1 MKNLRI
7 SFIAFFLIII
17 SGNGFCEDKP
27 RIVVFDMDS
36 KSKEISRDEVLTLSD
51 YIRSSFINTGVF
63 EVISREQLNKIMEEY
78 KFQTAGLTEE
88 SNVVRL
94 GKILNVNNAV
104 MGTIGKFGDT
114 YIINIKM
121 LNMESGK
128 YLSAVSIKAEN
139 KNECL
144 TSIEEKV
151 NMIAQNMQNNN
162 GDTTG
167 QENNSKKPFEEK
179 LKSKQN
185 RLLTLCPDGNFESGK
200 ILVIDGYS
208 SYRSDLERKWHLN
221 MFTLSSRHAV
231 DGHAAVENGECH
243 VKLNTKGEENWYAQL
258 CMLPIKI
265 ENGKNYRVTFAARS
279 SSVHNIGTSI
289 SKVGSNWTAY
299 GGNNYNIGTDM
310 KTYSYKFKMTYPT
323 DERARLNFDLANS
336 AGDIWISNVRV
347 EEVSD

>member
-1 MKNLRI
+1 MHMKNLRI

-17 SGNGFCEDKP
+17 SGNGFCDDKP

-151 NMIAQNMQNNN
+151 NMIAQNIQQDNS
-162 GDTTG
+162 TG
-167 QENNSKKPFEEK
+167 ANKTEENNTNKPTVQK
-179 LKSKQN
+179 LKLGQN
-185 RLLTLCPDGNFESGK
+185 TRINLCPDGNFESK
-200 ILVIDGYS
+200 EILSVDGYS
-208 SYRSDLERKWHLN
+208 SYRPDLEGKWHLN
-221 MFTLSSRHAV
+221 MFTIINRHAV
-231 DGHAAVENGECH
+231 DGHAAVENSECH

-265 ENGKNYRVTFAARS
+265 ENGKN
-279 SSVHNIGTSI
+279 
-289 SKVGSNWTAY
+289 
-299 GGNNYNIGTDM
+299 
-310 KTYSYKFKMTYPT
+310 
-323 DERARLNFDLANS
+323 
-336 AGDIWISNVRV
+336 
-347 EEVSD
+347 